1 MPFAA
6 FFVAFLLLLCIPR
19 RSRKLAL
26 CLLLGALAGLCA
38 VHTTS
43 ARLER
48 VRANYAGRTVLLT
61 AEVERAD
68 SNYFSDTVDA
78 TLWVESVNGSPAGFR
93 IACAELPA
101 CAAGQRVQGWFAL
114 QQPDMEEQTAQYAD
128 GIALQAEPV
137 PEKPQLTVLGESGS
151 FRART
156 HRLQQKLSESLCRA
170 MHRDTG
176 GVLAAMTVGDRS
188 GLSAQLRR
196 AYRGAGLS
204 HVLVVS
210 GMHVSILCGDILSV
224 LLPYRW
230 EQSYRSRRRRAVSKS
245 LLAAMTVGDRSG
257 LSAQLRRAYRG
268 AGLSHVLVVSGM
280 HVSILC
286 GDILSVLLP
295 YRWEQSYRSRR
306 RRAVSKSL
314 LALVLMGVT
323 GFTPSVRRAAVAVW
337 VSALGVWVWGPPDAL
352 TSLAAA
358 GILMTTVNSYAVWDI
373 GFELSFAAVVGTVAG
388 NACIR
393 RMRDAHDRRFWVKA
407 GENLQKPVRR
417 PWYSK
422 LPKGVQGLV
431 ESACIAACA
440 SAATFPVLVLRG
452 LSVSA
457 WAVVSSIAVLW
468 MVQPL
473 LLLGLAVAFVG
484 LVPWLAPV
492 HGVLSRAADLLTG
505 LLNGW
510 VVWLSTKPGASI
522 YFDTAYAALVCLL
535 LCGLGVLAFRWRVR
549 LRVALP
555 GILLTAAVGIG
566 LGNALS
572 RDVVHID
579 LVGSAQAPAVV
590 IAQNDRAVVL
600 FRGGNAAQRA
610 VENQLARRGVRTVEL
625 VADLRMNA
633 KTACTLP
640 AQQGIRAERLPV
652 NASRKLRC
660 TPAAVELLRTREGC
674 LVRLSIGNRQF
685 VTLSGKA
692 ELAQPLQT
700 EWLIATPKK
709 PETVR
714 YQKLLAMRSYSWMTP
729 ETQYTSSL
737 SLRRTGGE
745 RLE

>member
-1 MPFAA
+1 MLGVELVCVFLPQTELFVPFAA
-6 FFVAFLLLLCIPR
+6 FFVAVCLVLCIFDAA
-19 RSRKLAL
+19 RKAAL
-26 CLLLGALAGLCA
+26 CILLGAA
-38 VHTTS
+38 VGMASVLHT
-43 ARLER
+43 ANRLER
-48 VRANYAGRTVLLT
+48 IRVQYAGRPLVLT
-61 AEVERAD
+61 AEVESTAD
-68 SNYFSDTVDA
+68 SYDPGIVDA
-78 TLWVESVNGSPAGFR
+78 VLHVEKVNGSAASFRVECSVLPECKAG
-93 IACAELPA
+93 E
-101 CAAGQRVQGWFAL
+101 RVQGRFILSAPASGSRVSL
-114 QQPDMEEQTAQYAD
+114 YAD
-128 GIALQAEPV
+128 GIALQAEMDEDG
-137 PEKPQLTVLGESGS
+137 PELTVLGESDS

-156 HRLQQKLSESLCRA
+156 HRLQQRLSASLRRR
-170 MHRDTG
+170 MDGKTG
-176 GVLAAMTVGDRS
+176 GVLAAMTTGDRS
-188 GLSAQLRR
+188 YLSSAMRS

-230 EQSYRSRRRRAVSKS
+230 EQSYRRRRRRAV
-245 LLAAMTVGDRSG
+245 G
-257 LSAQLRRAYRG
+257 
-268 AGLSHVLVVSGM
+268 
-280 HVSILC
+280 
-286 GDILSVLLP
+286 
-295 YRWEQSYRSRR
+295 
-306 RRAVSKSL
+306 KSL
-314 LALVLMGVT
+314 LALVLMGMT

-358 GILMTTVNSYAVWDI
+358 GILMTAANSYAVWDI

-468 MVQPL
+468 MGQPL

-510 VVWLSTKPGASI
+510 AVWLSTKPGASI
-522 YFDTAYAALVCLL
+522 YFNTAYAALVCLL

-555 GILLTAAVGIG
+555 GILLAAAVGIG

-600 FRGGNAAQRA
+600 FRGGSAAQRA

-625 VADLRMNA
+625 VVDLRMNA

-652 NASRKLRC
+652 NTSRKLRC

-692 ELAQPLQT
+692 ELAQSLQT

-709 PETVR
+709 PETVQ
-714 YQKLLAMRSYSWMTP
+714 YQKLLAMRSYSWMAP
-729 ETQYTSSL
+729 ETQYTASL

-745 RLE
+745 S

>member
-6 FFVAFLLLLCIPR
+6 FFVVFLLLLCIPR
-19 RSRKLAL
+19 RSRKPAL
-26 CLLLGALAGLCA
+26 CLLLGVLAGLCA
-38 VHTTS
+38 VYTTS

-48 VRANYAGRTVLLT
+48 TRANYAGRTVLLT

-68 SNYFSDTVDA
+68 SSYLPGTVDA
-78 TLWVESVNGSPAGFR
+78 TLWVESVNGSPASFR
-93 IACAELPA
+93 ITCAELPA

-114 QQPDMEEQTAQYAD
+114 QQTDAAVRREQYAD
-128 GIALQAEPV
+128 GVALQAEPLA
-137 PEKPQLTVLGESGS
+137 EKPQLTVLGESGS

-156 HRLQQKLSESLCRA
+156 RRLQQKLSESLRRA

-188 GLSAQLRR
+188 GLSAQLRS

-230 EQSYRSRRRRAVSKS
+230 EQSYRSRRRRAV
-245 LLAAMTVGDRSG
+245 A
-257 LSAQLRRAYRG
+257 
-268 AGLSHVLVVSGM
+268 
-280 HVSILC
+280 
-286 GDILSVLLP
+286 
-295 YRWEQSYRSRR
+295 
-306 RRAVSKSL
+306 KSL
-314 LALVLMGVT
+314 LALVLVGVT

-337 VSALGVWVWGPPDAL
+337 VSALGVWVWGPADTL

-358 GILMTTVNSYAVWDI
+358 GILMTAVNSYAVWDI

-393 RMRDAHDRRFWVKA
+393 RMQDARDRRFWSKA

-417 PWYSK
+417 PWYKK
-422 LPKGVQGLV
+422 LPERLQGLAQ
-431 ESACIAACA
+431 SACIAACA

-473 LLLGLAVAFVG
+473 LLLGLAVAFAG
-484 LVPWLAPV
+484 LVSWLAPL
-492 HGVLSRAADLLTG
+492 HGALSRAADLLTG

-510 VVWLSTKPGASI
+510 AVWLSTKPGGSI

-549 LRVALP
+549 LRVAVP
-555 GILLTAAVGIG
+555 GILLAAAVGIG

-590 IAQNDRAVVL
+590 VARNDRAVVL
-600 FRGGNAAQRA
+600 FRGGSAAQRA
-610 VENQLARRGVRTVEL
+610 VETQLARRGVRTVEL
-625 VADLRMNA
+625 VVDLRMDA
-633 KTACTLP
+633 KAACTLP

-652 NASRKLRC
+652 NAGRKLRC
-660 TPAAVELLRTREGC
+660 TPTAVELLRTRQGC
-674 LVRLSIGNRQF
+674 LVRLTIGNRQF
-685 VTLSGKA
+685 VTLSGGA

-700 EWLIATPKK
+700 EWLVATAKK
-709 PETVR
+709 PEAVQ
-714 YQKLLAMRSYSWMTP
+714 YHKLLALRSYSWMPP

-745 RLE
+745 RLG

>member
-6 FFVAFLLLLCIPR
+6 FFVAFLLLLCIPDG
-19 RSRKLAL
+19 SRKLAV

-48 VRANYAGRTVLLT
+48 ARANYAGRTVLLT

-101 CAAGQRVQGWFAL
+101 CTAGQRVQGWFAL

-188 GLSAQLRR
+188 GLSAQLRS

-230 EQSYRSRRRRAVSKS
+230 EQSYRRRRRR
-245 LLAAMTVGDRSG
+245 TV
-257 LSAQLRRAYRG
+257 
-268 AGLSHVLVVSGM
+268 
-280 HVSILC
+280 
-286 GDILSVLLP
+286 
-295 YRWEQSYRSRR
+295 W
-306 RRAVSKSL
+306 KSL

-358 GILMTTVNSYAVWDI
+358 GILMTAANSYAVWDI

-393 RMRDAHDRRFWVKA
+393 RMRDARDRRFWVKA

-417 PWYSK
+417 PWFNR
-422 LPKGVQGLV
+422 LPERLQGLV

-440 SAATFPVLVLRG
+440 SAATFPV
-452 LSVSA
+452 
-457 WAVVSSIAVLW
+457 
-468 MVQPL
+468 
-473 LLLGLAVAFVG
+473 

-510 VVWLSTKPGASI
+510 AVWLSTKPGVSI

-555 GILLTAAVGIG
+555 GILLAAAVGIG

-600 FRGGNAAQRA
+600 FRGGSAAQRA

-625 VADLRMNA
+625 VVDLRMNA

-714 YQKLLAMRSYSWMTP
+714 YQKLLALRSYSWMPP
-729 ETQYTSSL
+729 ETQYTASL

-745 RLE
+745 KLG

>member
-6 FFVAFLLLLCIPR
+6 FFVVCLLLLCIPR
-19 RSRKLAL
+19 RSRKSAL
-26 CLLLGALAGLCA
+26 CLLLGVLAGLCA
-38 VHTTS
+38 VYTTS

-48 VRANYAGRTVLLT
+48 TRANYAGRTVLLT

-68 SNYFSDTVDA
+68 SSYLPGTVDA

-93 IACAELPA
+93 ITCAELPA

-114 QQPDMEEQTAQYAD
+114 QQPDAAVRREQYAD
-128 GIALQAEPV
+128 GVALQAEPLA
-137 PEKPQLTVLGESGS
+137 EKPQLTVLGESGS

-156 HRLQQKLSESLCRA
+156 RRLQQKLSESLRRA
-170 MHRDTG
+170 MQRDTG

-188 GLSAQLRR
+188 RLSAQLRS

-210 GMHVSILCGDILSV
+210 GMHVSILCGDIFAALH
-224 LLPYRW
+224 PHGR
-230 EQSYRSRRRRAVSKS
+230 EQSYRSRRRRAV
-245 LLAAMTVGDRSG
+245 A
-257 LSAQLRRAYRG
+257 
-268 AGLSHVLVVSGM
+268 
-280 HVSILC
+280 
-286 GDILSVLLP
+286 
-295 YRWEQSYRSRR
+295 
-306 RRAVSKSL
+306 KSL
-314 LALVLMGVT
+314 LALVLVGVT

-358 GILMTTVNSYAVWDI
+358 GILMTAANSYAVWDI

-393 RMRDAHDRRFWVKA
+393 RMQDAHDRCFWLKA
-407 GENLQKPVRR
+407 GENLPKPVRR
-417 PWYSK
+417 PWYNR
-422 LPKGVQGLV
+422 LPERLQGLI

-473 LLLGLAVAFVG
+473 LLLGLAVAFAG
-484 LVPWLAPV
+484 LVSWFAPL

-510 VVWLSTKPGASI
+510 AVWLSTKPGGSI

-549 LRVALP
+549 LRVAVP
-555 GILLTAAVGIG
+555 GILLAAAVGIG

-590 IAQNDRAVVL
+590 VARNDRAVVL
-600 FRGGNAAQRA
+600 FRGGSAAQRA
-610 VENQLARRGVRTVEL
+610 VETQLVRRGVRTVEL
-625 VADLRMNA
+625 VVDLRMDA
-633 KTACTLP
+633 KAACTLP

-652 NASRKLRC
+652 NAGRKLRC
-660 TPAAVELLRTREGC
+660 TPAGGGTAAHPARVSCAADHRQPAVCDLERRG
-674 LVRLSIGNRQF
+674 RAGAAAANR
-685 VTLSGKA
+685 VA
-692 ELAQPLQT
+692 
-700 EWLIATPKK
+700 
-709 PETVR
+709 
-714 YQKLLAMRSYSWMTP
+714 
-729 ETQYTSSL
+729 
-737 SLRRTGGE
+737 GGHG
-745 RLE
+745 

>member
-1 MPFAA
+1 MLGVELVCVFLPQTELFVPFAA
-6 FFVAFLLLLCIPR
+6 FFVAVCLVLCIFDAA
-19 RSRKLAL
+19 RKAAL
-26 CLLLGALAGLCA
+26 CILLGAA
-38 VHTTS
+38 VGMASVLHT
-43 ARLER
+43 ANRLER
-48 VRANYAGRTVLLT
+48 IRVQYAGRPLMLT
-61 AEVERAD
+61 AEVESTAD
-68 SNYFSDTVDA
+68 SYDPGIVDA
-78 TLWVESVNGSPAGFR
+78 VLHVEKVNGSAASFRVECSALPECKAG
-93 IACAELPA
+93 E
-101 CAAGQRVQGWFAL
+101 RVQGRFILSAPASGSRVGL
-114 QQPDMEEQTAQYAD
+114 YAD
-128 GIALQAEPV
+128 GIALQAEMDEDG
-137 PEKPQLTVLGESGS
+137 PELTVLGESGS

-156 HRLQQKLSESLCRA
+156 HRLQQKLSESLRRA

-188 GLSAQLRR
+188 GLSAQLRS

-230 EQSYRSRRRRAVSKS
+230 EQSYRSRRRR
-245 LLAAMTVGDRSG
+245 TV
-257 LSAQLRRAYRG
+257 
-268 AGLSHVLVVSGM
+268 
-280 HVSILC
+280 
-286 GDILSVLLP
+286 
-295 YRWEQSYRSRR
+295 W
-306 RRAVSKSL
+306 KSL

-358 GILMTTVNSYAVWDI
+358 GILMTAANSYAVWDI

-417 PWYSK
+417 PWFNR
-422 LPKGVQGLV
+422 LPERLQGLA

-492 HGVLSRAADLLTG
+492 HGVLSRVADLLTG

-510 VVWLSTKPGASI
+510 AVWLSTKPGASI

-555 GILLTAAVGIG
+555 GILLAAAVGIG

-590 IAQNDRAVVL
+590 VAQNDRAVVL
-600 FRGGNAAQRA
+600 FRGGSAAQRA

-709 PETVR
+709 PETVQ
-714 YQKLLAMRSYSWMTP
+714 YQKLLALRSYSWMPP
-729 ETQYTSSL
+729 ETQYTASL

-745 RLE
+745 RLG

>member
-19 RSRKLAL
+19 RSRKLAV
-26 CLLLGALAGLCA
+26 CLLLGALVGLCA
-38 VHTTS
+38 VYTTN

-48 VRANYAGRTVLLT
+48 TRANYAGRTVLLT

-68 SNYFSDTVDA
+68 STYFSDTVDA
-78 TLWVESVNGSPAGFR
+78 TLWVESVNGSPADFR
-93 IACAELPA
+93 INCAELPA
-101 CAAGQRVQGWFAL
+101 CAAGQRVQGWFTL
-114 QQPDMEEQTAQYAD
+114 QHPDMEERTAQYAD
-128 GIALQAEPV
+128 GIALQAEPLA
-137 PEKPQLTVLGESGS
+137 EKPQLTVLGESGS

-156 HRLQQKLSESLCRA
+156 HRLQQKLSESLRRE

-188 GLSAQLRR
+188 GLSAQLRSS
-196 AYRGAGLS
+196 YRGAGLS

-210 GMHVSILCGDILSV
+210 GMHVSILCGDIFTALH
-224 LLPYRW
+224 PRGR
-230 EQSYRSRRRRAVSKS
+230 EQSYRRRRRRAV
-245 LLAAMTVGDRSG
+245 G
-257 LSAQLRRAYRG
+257 
-268 AGLSHVLVVSGM
+268 
-280 HVSILC
+280 
-286 GDILSVLLP
+286 
-295 YRWEQSYRSRR
+295 
-306 RRAVSKSL
+306 KSL

-358 GILMTTVNSYAVWDI
+358 GILMTAANSYAVWDI

-388 NACIR
+388 SACIR
-393 RMRDAHDRRFWVKA
+393 RMRDAHDRRFWIKA

-422 LPKGVQGLV
+422 LPKGVQGLA

-510 VVWLSTKPGASI
+510 AVWLSTKPGASI

-549 LRVALP
+549 LRVAVP
-555 GILLTAAVGIG
+555 GILLAAAVGIG
-566 LGNALS
+566 QGNALS

-579 LVGSAQAPAVV
+579 LVGSAQACGSGCPERPGSGAVPGRQRCPACGGKPAGAAGRAHRGAGGRPAHERKNRLHPARAAGHPGRASAGQCQPQAALHPGGGGTAAHPGRVSCAAEHRQPAVCDLKRKGRAGTAAANGV
-590 IAQNDRAVVL
+590 AGGLGQKAGGGAVPKAAGAAQLQLDDA
-600 FRGGNAAQRA
+600 GNAVHCLPQSAPY
-610 VENQLARRGVRTVEL
+610 RRRKAGVALCNPGRVWY
-625 VADLRMNA
+625 N
-633 KTACTLP
+633 
-640 AQQGIRAERLPV
+640 
-652 NASRKLRC
+652 
-660 TPAAVELLRTREGC
+660 TRSN
-674 LVRLSIGNRQF
+674 L
-685 VTLSGKA
+685 
-692 ELAQPLQT
+692 
-700 EWLIATPKK
+700 
-709 PETVR
+709 
-714 YQKLLAMRSYSWMTP
+714 
-729 ETQYTSSL
+729 
-737 SLRRTGGE
+737 
-745 RLE
+745 

>member
-1 MPFAA
+1 
-6 FFVAFLLLLCIPR
+6 
-19 RSRKLAL
+19 
-26 CLLLGALAGLCA
+26 
-38 VHTTS
+38 
-43 ARLER
+43 
-48 VRANYAGRTVLLT
+48 
-61 AEVERAD
+61 
-68 SNYFSDTVDA
+68 
-78 TLWVESVNGSPAGFR
+78 
-93 IACAELPA
+93 
-101 CAAGQRVQGWFAL
+101 
-114 QQPDMEEQTAQYAD
+114 
-128 GIALQAEPV
+128 
-137 PEKPQLTVLGESGS
+137 
-151 FRART
+151 
-156 HRLQQKLSESLCRA
+156 

-188 GLSAQLRR
+188 GLSAKMRS

-230 EQSYRSRRRRAVSKS
+230 EQNYRSRKRR
-245 LLAAMTVGDRSG
+245 TV
-257 LSAQLRRAYRG
+257 
-268 AGLSHVLVVSGM
+268 
-280 HVSILC
+280 
-286 GDILSVLLP
+286 
-295 YRWEQSYRSRR
+295 W
-306 RRAVSKSL
+306 KSL

-358 GILMTTVNSYAVWDI
+358 GILMTAANSYAVWDI

-388 NACIR
+388 NACIC
-393 RMRDAHDRRFWVKA
+393 RMRDAHDRRFWIKA

-417 PWYSK
+417 PWFNR
-422 LPKGVQGLV
+422 LPERLQGLA

-473 LLLGLAVAFVG
+473 LLLGLAVAFAG

-492 HGVLSRAADLLTG
+492 HGVLSLAADLLTG

-510 VVWLSTKPGASI
+510 AVWLSTKPGASI

-555 GILLTAAVGIG
+555 GILLVAAVGIG

-579 LVGSAQAPAVV
+579 LVGSTQAPAVV
-590 IAQNDRAVVL
+590 VAQNDRAVVL
-600 FRGGNAAQRA
+600 FRGGSAAQRA
-610 VENQLARRGVRTVEL
+610 VEKQLARRGVRTVEL
-625 VADLRMNA
+625 VVDLRMNA

-652 NASRKLRC
+652 NTARKLRC

-685 VTLSGKA
+685 VTLSGRA

-700 EWLIATPKK
+700 EWLVASAKK

-714 YQKLLAMRSYSWMTP
+714 YQKLLALRSYSWMAP
-729 ETQYTSSL
+729 EEQYTASL

-745 RLE
+745 RLG